1 MTDTPHP
8 RFDLTGAQSGVWY
21 AQQVDPS
28 GAVYNVGQYVDL
40 AGGLDAGLFQEALA
54 AVVAETDAL
63 RTRIVDD
70 GGVPRQEVLP
80 PGAAGGGRPADA
92 VDLRGEADPEAAA
105 LELMLADMD
114 TPVDLAGGPLHR
126 FALIRTADR
135 RYLWYQRYHHILA
148 DAYAISVITRRAA
161 EVYTA
166 LAEGADPGRRFGALA
181 DVVAEEEAYEASERR
196 EEDGGHWARALADR
210 PEPALLSDAP
220 PATPRRAVRPGA
232 RLDAAALSA
241 LEELAGR
248 AGANWAEALIALFGC
263 YVHRRTGAPEAV
275 LGVPAMGRLGSA
287 ALRTP
292 AMVVNV
298 LPLRIAAAPGDTVAE
313 VVRRTRDALRG
324 LRAHQRYR
332 AEDIRRDLSLVGRA
346 TGLYGPMV
354 NIKAFDY
361 DVRFGEVRGDTR
373 TLSEGPVDDV
383 SLSVAADTGAGGL
396 HLVLNANPERYTE
409 REAAERLAE
418 FVRMTEGLL
427 SRPDAEPGAGE
438 GRADAAASARVA
450 SLDLVGAAERTLL
463 TAPPEPRP
471 VPEASV
477 ADQVAAAAR
486 RAPGAPALRT
496 SAGRLDYAGLARRA
510 DAVAA
515 RLAAAGAGRETVVAV
530 ALPRGADLVAA
541 LLAAGRLG
549 STYLPIDPDF
559 PADRIAYMLADSG
572 ARLLVTT
579 PELDKELPEGPERV
593 LLGPAGP
600 EQGAPAPGGADRA
613 AGAPGAGAA
622 RRHTA
627 AYVLYTS
634 GSTGRPKGVVVPERA
649 LLNFLMDMA
658 ERFPL
663 GAEDRWLAVT
673 TVGFDISALELYL
686 PLMHGAEL
694 VLADRDT
701 VRDPAALADLAER
714 AGATVMQATPTLWR
728 ALADERP
735 AVLDRLRVLV
745 GGEALPADLAER
757 LAARAPSVTN
767 LYGPTETT
775 IWSTASRVRAG
786 EPVDIGAPIANTGA
800 YVLDSALRPVPA
812 GVPGD
817 LYISGEGLARGYA
830 GRPALSAERFV
841 ACPFGGPGERMY
853 RTGDVVRRRADG
865 ALEYLGRGDHQVK
878 VRGFR
883 IEPGEV
889 EARLN
894 RLPGVGQAVVT
905 AREDVPGQAYL
916 AGYVV
921 FEDGADPDPA
931 RLRAALAESLPDY
944 MVPSVFV
951 RLDAFPLTEN
961 RKIDRKSLP
970 APGPSAGGDRPAP
983 AAAPRTPLEER
994 LCAVLGEVLGTAPIG
1009 VHEDFFALGGH
1020 SLLATRAANRIR
1032 AELGLHARVR
1042 DLFDAP
1048 EPARLAALLQERSG
1062 GDDRPPLT
1070 AHPGPDDD
1078 APLSYAQERIWFHE
1092 ELHGPGPAY
1101 NVPLAFRLRGPVDDA
1116 ALALA
1121 LRDVVARHDVLR
1133 TVHADDGDGPRPRV
1147 LPMERVPGPLRTEDA
1162 GTDPARLDR
1171 AVAEVLHTPFDV
1183 RTDVPVRAALIRTAP
1198 DDAVLALCFHHI
1210 ATDEWSETPFV
1221 RDLDAAYTAR
1231 TAGEEPRWE
1240 RPAVRYTD
1248 FARWQ
1253 RAWLGE
1259 AGDPESPMGRGLAYW
1274 RRALDGLPAETA
1286 LPADRPRPAVADGAG
1301 ATVRF
1306 DLDADTAAA
1315 LRRAAAAHGT
1325 TVFMV
1330 LQAAVAVLLHRM
1342 GAGDDIP
1349 VGTPV
1354 TNRDDSAVHDAVGMF
1369 LNMLTLRTDL
1379 SGAPTGRELLA
1390 RIREADIEAFAHA
1403 GVPFEA
1409 VVRETDPSR
1418 SAARHPLFQVML
1430 TYQREP
1436 DHPGLLGAD
1445 SSVHPIDIA
1454 TSKLDLEFTFAEFPG
1469 SGGLAANLR
1478 YATARFDRST
1488 AESLV
1493 ERFRQVLIALLVAP
1507 DVPVGEHEVLTDAER
1522 SALLRGAEA
1531 TARPVPAPGLAR
1543 RIART
1548 AAEHPDRTAV
1558 RTGTERVGYAEL
1570 ARRADAVAARLAA
1583 AGAGR
1588 ETVVAVALPR
1598 GADLVAALLAVGRTG
1613 AAYLPIDPDFPADRI
1628 AYMLADSG
1636 ARFLVTTP
1644 GLDKELPPGPAR
1656 LLLGPDAPGGAAD
1669 RAPGA
1674 TLSFLDPHPDSA
1686 AYVLYTSGST
1696 GRPKGVVVP
1705 HRALLNFLLDMAE
1718 RFPLGAE
1725 DRWLAVTTVGFDIS
1739 ALELYL
1745 PLMQGA
1751 ELVLADRDTVRDPA
1765 ALADL
1770 AEESGATVM
1779 QATPTL
1785 WRALAEDRPEALDGL
1800 RALVGG
1806 EALPRDLA
1814 ERMAA
1819 RTAHTANLYGPTET
1833 TIWSTVSRVR
1843 AGEPVDIGAPIANT
1857 GVYVLDATLRPVP
1870 TGVPG
1875 DLYISGEGLARG
1887 YAGRPDLSAERF
1899 VACPFGTPGER
1910 MYRTGDVVRWRADG
1924 ALEYLGRGDHQVK
1937 VRGFRIELGEVEEAL
1952 SRAEGVGQAVVTARE
1967 DVPGQAY
1974 LVGYL
1979 VPERDGADPDPARL
1993 RAELAESLPD
2003 YMVPSVFVALDAFP
2017 LTENRKIDRNSL
2029 PSPTTTLNG
2038 QEGARLLLAPAA
2050 SGTGTGAAA
2059 GAAGGEPRD
2068 DTEREMCA
2076 IAAEVLGLPSLGV
2089 HDDFFSSGGHSLA
2102 AARAVNRMRARLGLD
2117 VGVRDLFEAPTVAG
2131 LAARTSARSAAHGG
2145 DRPAAARPA
2154 LARRTDPDAPAP
2166 LSAEQRRLWLLDGMN
2181 PGSDAYNVP
2190 WSLRIS
2196 GPLDRAALAAAARD
2210 VLLRHEVLRTR
2221 FPLPEG
2227 AGEPVQQVVPADA
2240 LPTGLL
2246 RVEEPRTG
2254 APQDTADGRVEAAA
2268 RAPFDLGSDLP
2279 VRFTLFPEG
2288 EDEHLL
2294 LVVFHHIA
2302 VDEWSQAPFL
2312 RDLDAAYRAR
2322 LDGRAPE
2329 WAPVPVQYADYAAW
2343 QAELLGDGDDPRS
2356 TAARQRAFW
2365 AEALA
2370 GLPEETALPADRP
2383 RPAGGMPADGGVV
2396 GFRVPPALRRAAE
2409 ELAESTGTTRFMV
2422 LRTAVAVL
2430 LHRMGAGD
2438 DVALGAPAANRTDE
2452 ALHDLVGMFLNTL
2465 VLRTDLSGGPGFAEL
2480 LGRVRTA
2487 DLAAHDNADLPFEDA
2502 VDAAA
2507 PGRAAGRN
2515 PLFQVMVAQQIRPAD
2530 TGDLFGLRTRLDDRV
2545 IDSAKFDLEFAFI
2558 ERPGEDGLDG
2568 VIRYAAA
2575 LFDPETV
2582 RALAERFTL
2591 LLTAL
2596 LADPARP
2603 VGAADVLLPA
2613 ERRALDAERG
2623 SVAHA
2628 VPPRTLPELLA
2639 AAPGAGEAGPA
2650 LLSGDEAPTRADFD
2664 GRVARL
2670 ARELVA
2676 RGAGPESVVAVAL
2689 PRSVELVVA
2698 LHAVVQAGAAY
2709 LPLDTDLPADR
2720 LAYMLRTA
2728 APLLVL
2734 SDTGTARSL
2743 PDADVPETVLL
2754 DDPRVQGRLEVRS
2767 AGPLSDADR
2776 GGRLLPEHPAYVIF
2790 TSGSTG
2796 RPKGVAVP
2804 HGAIV
2809 NRLAWMQDAY
2819 GLTPADRVLQ
2829 KTPASFDVSV
2839 WEFFWPFA
2847 VGAALVVAEPGAHRD
2862 PARLAALIREHQVTT
2877 CHFVPSML
2885 RAFLDAPE
2893 AAGLRSLCR
2902 VFASGEA
2909 LGADAAERFA
2919 EVLPGV
2925 GLHNLY
2931 GPTEAAVDVTWF
2943 DAIQPTTGGPSGAAA
2958 RTAPHAEAAQGGST
2972 GAAGDGRDPGRTAPE
2987 ERGRRGSA
2995 LPGAAVQA
3003 APATGAAQG
3012 GTAGPGA
3019 RGPEGAGPDV
3029 ADTARS
3035 AAGGGTDRTASFG
3048 SGASVPIGLPV
3059 WNTRVHVLDEAL
3071 RPVPTG
3077 VPGELYLAGAQLAR
3091 GYVGRPDLSADR
3103 FVACPFGGPGERM
3116 YRTGDLVRRRP
3127 GRDGL
3132 PGPIEFLGRTD
3143 FQVKIRGQR
3152 IELGEIEAA
3161 LRALPGVA
3169 DAAAATH
3176 PGPSGDPGLVGY
3188 VVPAPGTAE
3197 WDAAGLAELRAA
3209 LNGTLPAPM
3218 LPDVLVALP
3227 EPPLTPSGKLDR
3239 NSLPAPTTALNG
3251 APTADPS
3258 AGGRGGREPEGDLER
3273 AVAEAFTDAVGIPFT
3288 RAADDFFALGGNS
3301 LAAAR
3306 AANLL
3311 RARTGAD
3318 AGVADVFEASTPEAL
3333 AARIE
3338 ARGARRPALRPGAAR
3353 DWDGPLPLTG
3363 GQRGMWAASR
3373 LHGAEA
3379 VYNVPWV
3386 LRCRGRVDAGA
3397 LRAALRD
3404 VVGLHE
3410 VLRTA
3415 FPEQQGPE
3423 QQGPERQGSERRAA
3437 GGPGEPFQ
3445 RVLPADQA
3453 PDPLEEVDARGR
3465 DAEALLAAAAAR
3477 PFDLAA
3483 EPGFRTVLLRTGE
3496 DACILLFLFH
3506 HIVIDEWSQEPFLW
3520 DLQAAYRAR
3529 LDGHAPGWG
3538 APRVQYADFAL
3549 WQRELLGEEDDPRST
3564 AARQRAFWTEALA
3577 GLPAEIPL
3585 PADRPRPALRDGA
3598 GGTARAELPAELMRA
3613 AAELGRRRGASTFM
3627 VLQAAVA
3634 VLLHRMGAGDDV
3646 PLGAPATGRTDE
3658 ALHDAVG
3665 MFLTTLVLRT
3675 DLSGRPGFAELLGR
3689 VRRTD
3694 LDAFGSAD
3702 LPFDRVVDAVDPER
3716 APGRNPLFQ
3725 VMVSHQIRPERTGR
3739 ILGLE
3744 TEIDD
3749 GAMRTARFDLE
3760 FEFVETPGEDPASV
3774 SVRYAADMFDPGT
3787 AGELAERLVRLLTE
3801 AVAHPERPVGELDP
3815 LSAAE
3820 RDAVLHRVNATGREV
3835 GPETLPE
3842 LLRGG
3847 AAGGTAPAVVFQG
3860 TAVSRAD
3867 FDGRVARLARE
3878 LVARGAGPES
3888 VVAVA
3893 LPRSVEL
3900 VVALHAV
3907 VQAGAAYLPLDT
3919 DLPAD
3924 RLAGMIADADPLC
3937 AVCDEESARLLP
3949 EAPGLELIAPD
3960 AGEAAGRSA
3969 EPLSDA
3975 DRGGRL
3981 LPEHP
3986 AYVIFTS
3993 GSTGRPKGVAVPHG
4007 AIVNRLAWMQG
4018 AYPMTC
4024 EDRVLQKTPAS
4035 FDVSVWE
4042 FFWPFAVGAALV
4054 VAEPGAHRD
4063 PARLARLIAEQDVST
4078 VHFVPSMLRAFL
4090 EDPAVAA
4097 APVPPSLRRV
4107 FASGEAL
4114 GADAAE
4120 RFAEVLP
4127 GVGLH
4132 NLYGPTEAAVD
4143 VTWFDAFRSAA
4154 DGPSAI
4160 VAQGAAVGAVGDVR
4174 DSEDSESTG
4183 PSAAAAPR
4191 PTAAGESVSPTEEEA
4206 HGDAAGASGKTLGLR
4221 SAVPGVTGAA
4231 RPVLAAGAVGRAG
4244 EGAFGVEDAA
4254 PEAARVG
4261 ASARPEAS
4269 GGGVGEALSPSSPPS
4284 SGAGGSVPIGLPVWN
4299 TRVYV
4304 LDEAL
4309 RPVPPGV
4316 PGELYLA
4323 GSQLARGYAGR
4334 PDLSADRFVA
4344 CPFGGPG
4351 ERMYRTG
4358 DLVRWGKA
4366 GPDGLPGPI
4375 EFLGRTDFQVK
4386 IRGLRI
4392 ELGEIEDA
4400 LGRLPGVGGAVAAV
4414 HSGASGSP
4422 RITGYAVPRAGS
4434 APDPGELRRALA
4446 ERLPDYMVPAEILVL
4461 PELPLTPNGKLDRR
4475 GLPAPAGPAAGEHPG
4490 RAAEGPV
4497 EELLCGLFTEVLGA
4511 GPVSADDGFF
4521 ALGGD
4526 SIQAIRLVGRARA
4539 AGLELTPADVF
4550 TEQTPAG
4557 LASVA
4562 SEVSGA
4568 PAEVDA
4574 EDTGTVPF
4582 TPVMH
4587 WMLERGGLFARFS
4600 QSMVLHTPAGADAA
4614 RLGRTL
4620 QAVLDAHPMLRSRLV
4635 IPEGGAAG
4643 APAADGPRLVTAEP
4657 GAVRAADVLSR
4668 RDARGLDGDA
4678 LARAAA
4684 GAAESA
4690 QGELDPEGGA
4700 MVRAVWLDRGAD
4712 PGRLLLTVHH
4722 LVVDGV
4728 SWHILRADLA
4738 AAWKGTEGG
4747 GEAVLPAAP
4756 ATFERWA
4763 RVQAARDRS
4772 AELPHWL
4779 EAVAPVPACEP
4790 APDPA
4795 RDTAATLRRTTVR
4808 LAPETTGALLGR
4820 VPALFNA
4827 AVDDVLLSALALAF
4841 AEWRAGRGADPGA
4854 PLLVDM
4860 ERHGRD
4866 QDDAPGAD
4874 PTGTVGW
4881 FTAVHPVRLD
4891 TAGLDPAQARA
4902 GGGDAGDALKRT
4914 KERLREVP
4922 GGGTG
4927 HGLLRYPSA
4936 GRAGDPGLAAG
4947 AAPVLLF
4954 NNLGRITAAA
4964 EGEEWG
4970 AAPET
4975 GSLPPG
4981 VDPQAPV
4988 AYPFEVVAAV
4998 HDGPGG
5004 PVLTATWAWPGRLF
5018 TEAEAGALAQGW
5030 LDQLAGAVAHADDP
5044 DAGGHTPSDLTFG
5057 GLAQAEIDEFEAEWD
5072 L

>member
-40 AGGLDAGLFQEALA
+40 VGDLDTGLLQEALA

-80 PGAAGGGRPADA
+80 PGAAGVGRPADA

-135 RYLWYQRYHHILA
+135 RHLWYQRYHHILA

-232 RLDAAALSA
+232 RLDAAALSG
-241 LEELAGR
+241 LEELAGQ

-298 LPLRIAAAPGDTVAE
+298 LPLRVPAAPGDTVAE
-313 VVRRTRDALRG
+313 AVRRTRDALRA

-383 SLSVAADTGAGGL
+383 SLSVAADSGAGGL

-409 REAAERLAE
+409 QEAADRLAE
-418 FVRMTEGLL
+418 FVRMVEGLL
-427 SRPDAEPGAGE
+427 SRPEPGTGE
-438 GRADAAASARVA
+438 GGAGAAASARVA
-450 SLDLVGAAERTLL
+450 SLDLVGAAERALL

-471 VPEASV
+471 VPEDSV

-496 SAGRLDYAGLARRA
+496 AESRLDYAGLVRRA

-515 RLAAAGAGRETVVAV
+515 RLAAAGAARETVVAI

-541 LLAAGRLG
+541 LLAASRLG

-600 EQGAPAPGGADRA
+600 EQADPAPGTADRA
-613 AGAPGAGAA
+613 TTAPAAAA
-622 RRHTA
+622 RRHGA

-634 GSTGRPKGVVVPERA
+634 GSTGRPKGVVVPERG
-649 LLNFLMDMA
+649 LLNFLRDMG

-663 GAEDRWLAVT
+663 GADDRWLAVT

-714 AGATVMQATPTLWR
+714 AGATVMQATPALWR

-745 GGEALPADLAER
+745 GGEALPTDLAER

-775 IWSTASRVRAG
+775 IWSTASRVRPG

-800 YVLDSALRPVPA
+800 YVLDSALRPVPV

-830 GRPALSAERFV
+830 GRPDLTAERFV
-841 ACPFGGPGERMY
+841 ACPFGAPGERMY

-883 IEPGEV
+883 IELGEV
-889 EARLN
+889 EVRLG
-894 RLPGVGQAVVT
+894 RLPGVAQAVVT
-905 AREDVPGQAYL
+905 AREDVPGQAHL
-916 AGYVV
+916 VGYAV
-921 FEDGADPDPA
+921 FEDGADTDPA
-931 RLRAALAESLPDY
+931 RLRAALAETLPDY
-944 MVPSVFV
+944 MVPSAFV
-951 RLDAFPLTEN
+951 ALDAFPLTEN
-961 RKIDRKSLP
+961 RKIDRKALP
-970 APGPSAGGDRPAP
+970 APAGAGAAAGDRPAP
-983 AAAPRTPLEER
+983 DAAPRTPVEER
-994 LCAVLGEVLGTAPIG
+994 ICAVLGEVLGSAPIG
-1009 VHEDFFALGGH
+1009 VHQDFFALGGH

-1101 NVPLAFRLRGPVDDA
+1101 NVPLAFRLRGPVDAA

-1121 LRDVVARHDVLR
+1121 LRDTVARHDVLR
-1133 TVHADDGDGPRPRV
+1133 TVHADDGEGPRPRV
-1147 LPMERVPGPLRTEDA
+1147 LPMGRVPELLRTEDA
-1162 GTDPARLDR
+1162 GADPARLDR

-1221 RDLDAAYTAR
+1221 RDLDTAYTAR

-1253 RAWLGE
+1253 RSWLGD
-1259 AGDPESPMGRGLAYW
+1259 AADPGSPMGRGLAYW

-1354 TNRDDSAVHDAVGMF
+1354 TNRDDTAVHDAVGMF

-1436 DHPGLLGAD
+1436 DHPGLLGTD

-1469 SGGLAANLR
+1469 GGGLAANLR
-1478 YATARFDRST
+1478 YATARFDRAT
-1488 AESLV
+1488 AEGLA

-1522 SALLRGAEA
+1522 SALLRGAGA

-1558 RTGTERVGYAEL
+1558 RAGSERVGYAEL

-1583 AGAGR
+1583 AGAVR
-1588 ETVVAVALPR
+1588 ESVVAVALPR

-1636 ARFLVTTP
+1636 ARLLVTTP
-1644 GLDKELPPGPAR
+1644 ELDPVLPAGPAR
-1656 LLLGPDAPGGAAD
+1656 LLLGPDAPGGAA
-1669 RAPGA
+1669 ASQAAGA
-1674 TLSFLDPHPDSA
+1674 VLSFLDPHPDSA

-1718 RFPLGAE
+1718 RFPLDAG

-1779 QATPTL
+1779 QATPAL

-1843 AGEPVDIGAPIANT
+1843 VGEPVDIGAPIANT
-1857 GVYVLDATLRPVP
+1857 GVYVLDASLRPVP
-1870 TGVPG
+1870 VGVPG

-1899 VACPFGTPGER
+1899 VACPFGAPGER

-1979 VPERDGADPDPARL
+1979 VPEPGGADPDPARL
-1993 RAELAESLPD
+1993 RAALAETLPD
-2003 YMVPSVFVALDAFP
+2003 YMVPSAFVALDAFP
-2017 LTENRKIDRNSL
+2017 LTENRKIDRKSL
-2029 PSPTTTLNG
+2029 PSPAVSG
-2038 QEGARLLLAPAA
+2038 AEPSGPRSSSAASAEGPSGGGGSLRAGTGPGRGAPEEGRPSSSGPLRARLLLAPGAD
-2050 SGTGTGAAA
+2050 GAAGTTESA
-2059 GAAGGEPRD
+2059 RAAGGEPRD
-2068 DTEREMCA
+2068 ETEREMCA

-2089 HDDFFSSGGHSLA
+2089 HDDFFTSGGHSLA
-2102 AARAVNRMRARLGLD
+2102 AARTVNRMRARLGLD
-2117 VGVRDLFEAPTVAG
+2117 IGVRDLFEAPTVAG
-2131 LAARTSARSAAHGG
+2131 LAARTAARSAASGG
-2145 DRPAAARPA
+2145 DRPAAARPP

-2190 WSLRIS
+2190 WALRIS

-2227 AGEPVQQVVPADA
+2227 AAEPVQQVVPEDA
-2240 LPTGLL
+2240 LPADPL
-2246 RVEEPRTG
+2246 RVEEPRTA
-2254 APQDTADGRVEAAA
+2254 APQDGAAGADHRVEAAA

-2312 RDLDAAYRAR
+2312 RDLDTAYLAR
-2322 LDGRAPE
+2322 LDGRAPDQ
-2329 WAPVPVQYADYAAW
+2329 APIPVQYADYAAW
-2343 QAELLGDGDDPRS
+2343 QAELLGDGDDPGS
-2356 TAARQRAFW
+2356 AAARQRAFW

-2396 GFRVPPALRRAAE
+2396 GFRVPPALRKAAE

-2465 VLRTDLSGGPGFAEL
+2465 VLRTDLSGDPGFTEL
-2480 LGRVRTA
+2480 LGRVRAA

-2507 PGRAAGRN
+2507 PARVAGRN

-2530 TGDLFGLRTRLDDRV
+2530 TGGLFGLRTRLDDRV

-2582 RALAERFTL
+2582 QALAERFTRV
-2591 LLTAL
+2591 LTAV

-2603 VGAADVLLPA
+2603 VGTADVLLPA

-2623 SVAHA
+2623 AAAHP

-2639 AAPGAGEAGPA
+2639 AAPGTREAGPA
-2650 LLSGDEAPTRADFD
+2650 LLFGGESVSRAEFD

-2709 LPLDTDLPADR
+2709 LPLDTDLPAGR

-2734 SDTGTARSL
+2734 SDTATARSL
-2743 PDADVPETVLL
+2743 PDGDGPETVLL

-2767 AGPLSDADR
+2767 ADPVSDADR
-2776 GGRLLPEHPAYVIF
+2776 RGRLLAEHPAYVIF

-2804 HGAIV
+2804 
-2809 NRLAWMQDAY
+2809 
-2819 GLTPADRVLQ
+2819 
-2829 KTPASFDVSV
+2829 
-2839 WEFFWPFA
+2839 
-2847 VGAALVVAEPGAHRD
+2847 
-2862 PARLAALIREHQVTT
+2862 
-2877 CHFVPSML
+2877 
-2885 RAFLDAPE
+2885 
-2893 AAGLRSLCR
+2893 
-2902 VFASGEA
+2902 
-2909 LGADAAERFA
+2909 
-2919 EVLPGV
+2919 
-2925 GLHNLY
+2925 
-2931 GPTEAAVDVTWF
+2931 
-2943 DAIQPTTGGPSGAAA
+2943 
-2958 RTAPHAEAAQGGST
+2958 
-2972 GAAGDGRDPGRTAPE
+2972 
-2987 ERGRRGSA
+2987 
-2995 LPGAAVQA
+2995 
-3003 APATGAAQG
+3003 
-3012 GTAGPGA
+3012 
-3019 RGPEGAGPDV
+3019 
-3029 ADTARS
+3029 
-3035 AAGGGTDRTASFG
+3035 
-3048 SGASVPIGLPV
+3048 
-3059 WNTRVHVLDEAL
+3059 
-3071 RPVPTG
+3071 
-3077 VPGELYLAGAQLAR
+3077 
-3091 GYVGRPDLSADR
+3091 
-3103 FVACPFGGPGERM
+3103 
-3116 YRTGDLVRRRP
+3116 
-3127 GRDGL
+3127 
-3132 PGPIEFLGRTD
+3132 
-3143 FQVKIRGQR
+3143 
-3152 IELGEIEAA
+3152 
-3161 LRALPGVA
+3161 
-3169 DAAAATH
+3169 
-3176 PGPSGDPGLVGY
+3176 
-3188 VVPAPGTAE
+3188 
-3197 WDAAGLAELRAA
+3197 
-3209 LNGTLPAPM
+3209 
-3218 LPDVLVALP
+3218 
-3227 EPPLTPSGKLDR
+3227 
-3239 NSLPAPTTALNG
+3239 
-3251 APTADPS
+3251 
-3258 AGGRGGREPEGDLER
+3258 
-3273 AVAEAFTDAVGIPFT
+3273 
-3288 RAADDFFALGGNS
+3288 
-3301 LAAAR
+3301 
-3306 AANLL
+3306 
-3311 RARTGAD
+3311 
-3318 AGVADVFEASTPEAL
+3318 
-3333 AARIE
+3333 
-3338 ARGARRPALRPGAAR
+3338 
-3353 DWDGPLPLTG
+3353 
-3363 GQRGMWAASR
+3363 
-3373 LHGAEA
+3373 
-3379 VYNVPWV
+3379 
-3386 LRCRGRVDAGA
+3386 
-3397 LRAALRD
+3397 
-3404 VVGLHE
+3404 
-3410 VLRTA
+3410 
-3415 FPEQQGPE
+3415 
-3423 QQGPERQGSERRAA
+3423 
-3437 GGPGEPFQ
+3437 
-3445 RVLPADQA
+3445 
-3453 PDPLEEVDARGR
+3453 
-3465 DAEALLAAAAAR
+3465 
-3477 PFDLAA
+3477 
-3483 EPGFRTVLLRTGE
+3483 
-3496 DACILLFLFH
+3496 
-3506 HIVIDEWSQEPFLW
+3506 
-3520 DLQAAYRAR
+3520 
-3529 LDGHAPGWG
+3529 
-3538 APRVQYADFAL
+3538 
-3549 WQRELLGEEDDPRST
+3549 
-3564 AARQRAFWTEALA
+3564 
-3577 GLPAEIPL
+3577 
-3585 PADRPRPALRDGA
+3585 
-3598 GGTARAELPAELMRA
+3598 
-3613 AAELGRRRGASTFM
+3613 
-3627 VLQAAVA
+3627 
-3634 VLLHRMGAGDDV
+3634 
-3646 PLGAPATGRTDE
+3646 
-3658 ALHDAVG
+3658 
-3665 MFLTTLVLRT
+3665 
-3675 DLSGRPGFAELLGR
+3675 
-3689 VRRTD
+3689 
-3694 LDAFGSAD
+3694 
-3702 LPFDRVVDAVDPER
+3702 
-3716 APGRNPLFQ
+3716 
-3725 VMVSHQIRPERTGR
+3725 
-3739 ILGLE
+3739 
-3744 TEIDD
+3744 
-3749 GAMRTARFDLE
+3749 
-3760 FEFVETPGEDPASV
+3760 
-3774 SVRYAADMFDPGT
+3774 
-3787 AGELAERLVRLLTE
+3787 
-3801 AVAHPERPVGELDP
+3801 
-3815 LSAAE
+3815 
-3820 RDAVLHRVNATGREV
+3820 
-3835 GPETLPE
+3835 
-3842 LLRGG
+3842 
-3847 AAGGTAPAVVFQG
+3847 
-3860 TAVSRAD
+3860 
-3867 FDGRVARLARE
+3867 
-3878 LVARGAGPES
+3878 
-3888 VVAVA
+3888 
-3893 LPRSVEL
+3893 
-3900 VVALHAV
+3900 
-3907 VQAGAAYLPLDT
+3907 
-3919 DLPAD
+3919 
-3924 RLAGMIADADPLC
+3924 
-3937 AVCDEESARLLP
+3937 
-3949 EAPGLELIAPD
+3949 
-3960 AGEAAGRSA
+3960 
-3969 EPLSDA
+3969 
-3975 DRGGRL
+3975 
-3981 LPEHP
+3981 
-3986 AYVIFTS
+3986 
-3993 GSTGRPKGVAVPHG
+3993 
-4007 AIVNRLAWMQG
+4007 
-4018 AYPMTC
+4018 
-4024 EDRVLQKTPAS
+4024 
-4035 FDVSVWE
+4035 
-4042 FFWPFAVGAALV
+4042 
-4054 VAEPGAHRD
+4054 
-4063 PARLARLIAEQDVST
+4063 
-4078 VHFVPSMLRAFL
+4078 
-4090 EDPAVAA
+4090 
-4097 APVPPSLRRV
+4097 
-4107 FASGEAL
+4107 
-4114 GADAAE
+4114 
-4120 RFAEVLP
+4120 
-4127 GVGLH
+4127 
-4132 NLYGPTEAAVD
+4132 
-4143 VTWFDAFRSAA
+4143 
-4154 DGPSAI
+4154 
-4160 VAQGAAVGAVGDVR
+4160 
-4174 DSEDSESTG
+4174 
-4183 PSAAAAPR
+4183 
-4191 PTAAGESVSPTEEEA
+4191 
-4206 HGDAAGASGKTLGLR
+4206 
-4221 SAVPGVTGAA
+4221 
-4231 RPVLAAGAVGRAG
+4231 
-4244 EGAFGVEDAA
+4244 
-4254 PEAARVG
+4254 
-4261 ASARPEAS
+4261 
-4269 GGGVGEALSPSSPPS
+4269 
-4284 SGAGGSVPIGLPVWN
+4284 
-4299 TRVYV
+4299 
-4304 LDEAL
+4304 
-4309 RPVPPGV
+4309 
-4316 PGELYLA
+4316 
-4323 GSQLARGYAGR
+4323 
-4334 PDLSADRFVA
+4334 
-4344 CPFGGPG
+4344 
-4351 ERMYRTG
+4351 
-4358 DLVRWGKA
+4358 
-4366 GPDGLPGPI
+4366 
-4375 EFLGRTDFQVK
+4375 
-4386 IRGLRI
+4386 
-4392 ELGEIEDA
+4392 
-4400 LGRLPGVGGAVAAV
+4400 
-4414 HSGASGSP
+4414 
-4422 RITGYAVPRAGS
+4422 
-4434 APDPGELRRALA
+4434 
-4446 ERLPDYMVPAEILVL
+4446 
-4461 PELPLTPNGKLDRR
+4461 
-4475 GLPAPAGPAAGEHPG
+4475 
-4490 RAAEGPV
+4490 
-4497 EELLCGLFTEVLGA
+4497 
-4511 GPVSADDGFF
+4511 
-4521 ALGGD
+4521 
-4526 SIQAIRLVGRARA
+4526 
-4539 AGLELTPADVF
+4539 
-4550 TEQTPAG
+4550 
-4557 LASVA
+4557 
-4562 SEVSGA
+4562 
-4568 PAEVDA
+4568 
-4574 EDTGTVPF
+4574 
-4582 TPVMH
+4582 
-4587 WMLERGGLFARFS
+4587 
-4600 QSMVLHTPAGADAA
+4600 
-4614 RLGRTL
+4614 
-4620 QAVLDAHPMLRSRLV
+4620 
-4635 IPEGGAAG
+4635 
-4643 APAADGPRLVTAEP
+4643 
-4657 GAVRAADVLSR
+4657 
-4668 RDARGLDGDA
+4668 
-4678 LARAAA
+4678 
-4684 GAAESA
+4684 
-4690 QGELDPEGGA
+4690 
-4700 MVRAVWLDRGAD
+4700 
-4712 PGRLLLTVHH
+4712 
-4722 LVVDGV
+4722 
-4728 SWHILRADLA
+4728 
-4738 AAWKGTEGG
+4738 
-4747 GEAVLPAAP
+4747 
-4756 ATFERWA
+4756 
-4763 RVQAARDRS
+4763 
-4772 AELPHWL
+4772 
-4779 EAVAPVPACEP
+4779 
-4790 APDPA
+4790 
-4795 RDTAATLRRTTVR
+4795 
-4808 LAPETTGALLGR
+4808 
-4820 VPALFNA
+4820 
-4827 AVDDVLLSALALAF
+4827 
-4841 AEWRAGRGADPGA
+4841 
-4854 PLLVDM
+4854 
-4860 ERHGRD
+4860 
-4866 QDDAPGAD
+4866 
-4874 PTGTVGW
+4874 
-4881 FTAVHPVRLD
+4881 
-4891 TAGLDPAQARA
+4891 
-4902 GGGDAGDALKRT
+4902 
-4914 KERLREVP
+4914 
-4922 GGGTG
+4922 
-4927 HGLLRYPSA
+4927 
-4936 GRAGDPGLAAG
+4936 
-4947 AAPVLLF
+4947 
-4954 NNLGRITAAA
+4954 
-4964 EGEEWG
+4964 
-4970 AAPET
+4970 
-4975 GSLPPG
+4975 
-4981 VDPQAPV
+4981 
-4988 AYPFEVVAAV
+4988 
-4998 HDGPGG
+4998 
-5004 PVLTATWAWPGRLF
+5004 
-5018 TEAEAGALAQGW
+5018 
-5030 LDQLAGAVAHADDP
+5030 
-5044 DAGGHTPSDLTFG
+5044 
-5057 GLAQAEIDEFEAEWD
+5057 
-5072 L
+5072 